1 MDLYRDF
8 LRTISPIHD
17 VKSKNEL
24 RQWIRQDFQLNKN
37 IQDEEAI
44 KMHLSRGRLA
54 LRELQISISMPS
66 SSGFKRSVN
75 NKDLPK
81 C

>member
-1 MDLYRDF
+1 MIEITLKSYLNLIVCKCYFVFCFVLKFILRSQVMDLYRDF

-37 IQDEEAI
+37 IQDEVKFVI
-44 KMHLSRGRLA
+44 
-54 LRELQISISMPS
+54 
-66 SSGFKRSVN
+66 V
-75 NKDLPK
+75 
-81 C
+81 